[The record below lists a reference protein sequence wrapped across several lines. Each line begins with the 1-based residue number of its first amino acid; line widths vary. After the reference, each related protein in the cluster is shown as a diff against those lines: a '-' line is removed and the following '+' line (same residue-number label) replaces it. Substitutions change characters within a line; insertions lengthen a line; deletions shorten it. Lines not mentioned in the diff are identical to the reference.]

1 MLTLV
6 LGGARS
12 GKSAW
17 AEALFP
23 PDAEVTYV
31 ATARPWPGDTDFE
44 DRIEAHRLRRPAHWH
59 TEDRTE
65 LVDVLSTTQAT
76 HILIDDLG
84 TWLTHLIDRLEAWEK
99 PRGTVQPVVDKLL
112 AALSASTAR
121 IVAVTPEVGLGV
133 IPESAAGRLFRD
145 ELGRLNA
152 QVANVADEVVL
163 VVAGIPL
170 TLKSETKS

>member
-6 LGGARS
+6 LGGASS

-23 PDAEVTYV
+23 TNAEVLYV
-31 ATARPWPGDTDFE
+31 ATARPWPGDEDFE
-44 DRIEAHRLRRPAHWH
+44 ARIKAHQDRRPSHWV
-59 TEDRTE
+59 TEDSTE
-65 LVDVLSTTQAT
+65 LCDVIGTSTADN
-76 HILIDDLG
+76 ILIDDLG
-84 TWLTHLIDRLEAWEK
+84 TWLTHAIDSIDGWQRPRGSIAPAVHKLLEA
-99 PRGTVQPVVDKLL
+99 L
-112 AALSASTAR
+112 AHSQAR
-121 IVAVTPEVGLGV
+121 IVAVTPEVGMGV

-152 QVANVADEVVL
+152 QVAELADEVVL

-170 TLKSETKS
+170 TLKS

>member
-23 PDAEVTYV
+23 EGAEVLYV
-31 ATARPWPGDTDFE
+31 ATARPWPDDHDFAE
-44 DRIEAHRLRRPAHWH
+44 RIQAHQDRRPSQWV

-65 LVDVLSTTQAT
+65 LIDVLTAPHASN
-76 HILIDDLG
+76 ILIDDLG
-84 TWLTHLIDRLEAWEK
+84 TWLTHVIDAAGAWER
-99 PRGTVQPVVDKLL
+99 PRGAVQPVVDKLIAAL
-112 AALSASTAR
+112 AASSAR
-121 IVAVTPEVGLGV
+121 IVAVTPEVGMGV

-145 ELGRLNA
+145 ELGHLNA
-152 QVANVADEVVL
+152 QVAEVADEVVL

-170 TLKSETKS
+170 TLKSDN

>member
-23 PDAEVTYV
+23 TDAQVCYI
-31 ATARPWPGDTDFE
+31 ATARPYPGDTDFAA
-44 DRIEAHRLRRPAHWH
+44 RIKEHQDRRPAHWV
-59 TEDRTE
+59 TEDE
-65 LVDVLSTTQAT
+65 LELCQALQAG
-76 HILIDDLG
+76 HEHVLIDDLG
-84 TWLTHLIDRLEAWEK
+84 TWLTHRIDAATAWEL
-99 PRGTVQPVVDKLL
+99 PRGTVTPDVDKLL
-112 AALSASTAR
+112 GVLTETQNN
-121 IVAVTPEVGLGV
+121 VVVVTPEVGLGV
-133 IPESAAGRLFRD
+133 IPETAAGRLFRD

-152 QVANVADEVVL
+152 RVAELADKVVL

-170 TLKSETKS
+170 TLKSDS